1 MTFNYQNIP
10 AELKQLK
17 QWVCWAGTK
26 LPKNPHTGGNAMSN
40 NPSTW
45 GTFDE
50 AIRAVSRYNLSGIG
64 FMFAPPYFGV
74 DLDKCIDEVDFVDEF
89 VETLGSYTE
98 YSKSGNGVH
107 IICKGTLPDGARR
120 KGKVEMYSHGRFF
133 IMTGNP
139 YGEIRPIDE
148 CTETI
153 KILHQKYLSEPQ
165 SAMTRQSYE
174 RIELTNE
181 EVVDYARSSKSGLYF
196 EALYSGNWQGE
207 YTSQS
212 EADLA
217 LCNLLAFW
225 TQRNYTQMDAIFRQS
240 GLYRKKW
247 DESRGGG
254 ITYGQKTLEAA
265 IAGTMEVYTGK
276 KAVEKTVVSSRPQ
289 TGKKAEYV
297 DFEMSDSGNG
307 KRFAYLFSDII
318 RYMRNR
324 KRWFFW
330 DGKVWCEDT
339 TNEIRRL
346 ADKAIQN
353 IKDQAFATDDEDKQE
368 KLLKHAVKT
377 ASNKMKTAMIAES
390 EHLQGV
396 AINPDYFDAQN
407 DLINM
412 QNGIVNL
419 RNGEV
424 IAHSPDYHMSKIGW
438 ASCGESGA
446 KPERW
451 LQFLDEITG
460 GDKELQRYLQ
470 KAVGYSLSASIQE
483 QCCFICFGNG
493 CNGKST
499 FMDTITTILG
509 GYATN
514 MQAESIMQK
523 KNQSSANSDI
533 ARLKGARLVTVAEPQ
548 EGLMLNESLVKQL
561 TGGDTITARFLFGDE
576 FEFRPQF
583 KLWICTNHKPVI
595 RGTDDG
601 IWRRI
606 NLIPFTVRIP
616 PDKIDRELGHK
627 LRKEMPA
634 IARWAVEG
642 YQMWQQEGL
651 KQPECIKAATDDYR
665 AEMDTLQQFCEDCLE
680 DDDQPG
686 SPGVKASDMFE
697 VYERW
702 ADDTNAFKMNSTRF
716 GKEIT
721 KRYNKVKRMA
731 GWHYMGCKF
740 NLYADTNYRKSES
753 ISMLD
758 KGSNVVN
765 FNRK

>member
-1 MTFNYQNIP
+1 MTFHYENIP
-10 AELKQLK
+10 DELKHLK

-45 GTFDE
+45 GTFNE
-50 AIRAVSRYNLSGIG
+50 ALRAVERYHLSGIG

-74 DLDKCIDEVDFVDEF
+74 DLDKCIDEVDFIDEF

-98 YSKSGNGVH
+98 YSKSGSGVH
-107 IICKGTLPDGARR
+107 IICKGTLPEGARR

-133 IMTGNP
+133 IMTGNL
-139 YGEIRPIDE
+139 YGEARPIDE

-165 SAMTRQSYE
+165 STMTRQVYE
-174 RIELTNE
+174 KIDLEDNE
-181 EVVDYARSSKSGLYF
+181 VIDFARSAKSGLFF

-207 YTSQS
+207 YGSQS

-217 LCNLLAFW
+217 LCNILAFW
-225 TQRNYTQMDAIFRQS
+225 TQRNYQQMDRIFRSS

-247 DESRGGG
+247 DESRGGM
-254 ITYGQKTLEAA
+254 TYGHKTLEAA
-265 IAGTMEVYTGK
+265 IAGTVEVYTGK
-276 KAVEKTVVSSRPQ
+276 KAVEKTVVTSRQ
-289 TGKKAEYV
+289 NAKKTEYK

-307 KRFAYLFSDII
+307 KRFAYLFGDIV
-318 RYMRNR
+318 RFMRNR
-324 KRWFFW
+324 KLWFFW

-346 ADKAIQN
+346 ADKAIEN
-353 IKDQAFATDDEDKQE
+353 IKDQAFACDDEDKQG
-368 KLLKHAVKT
+368 KLLKHALKT

-390 EHLQGV
+390 EHLSNV
-396 AINPDYFDAQN
+396 AIGADYFDTQN

-419 RNGEV
+419 RNGE
-424 IAHSPDYHMSKIGW
+424 IIEHNADYHMSKIGY
-438 ASCGESGA
+438 ASCAPDGR
-446 KPERW
+446 PERW

-460 GDKELQRYLQ
+460 GDKDLQRYLQ
-470 KAVGYSLSASIQE
+470 KAVGYSLTGSTRE

-499 FMDTITTILG
+499 FMDTVTTVLG
-509 GYATN
+509 QYATN

-523 KNQSSANSDI
+523 KSQGNANSDI
-533 ARLKGARLVTVAEPQ
+533 ARLKGARLVTVAEPE
-548 EGLMLNESLVKQL
+548 EGLKLNESLVKQL
-561 TGGDTITARFLFGDE
+561 TGGDTITARFLFGNE
-576 FEFRPQF
+576 FEFKPQF

-606 NLIPFTVRIP
+606 VLIPFTTRIP
-616 PDKIDRELGHK
+616 ADKIDRNLAHK
-627 LRKEMPA
+627 LRKEMPL

-642 YQMWQQEGL
+642 CMMWQQEGL
-651 KQPECIKAATDDYR
+651 KQPDCIRAATDDYR
-665 AEMDTLQQFCEDCLE
+665 AEMDTLQQFCGDCLE
-680 DDDQPG
+680 DVQDVNYAPG
-686 SPGVKASDMFE
+686 IKANELYE
-697 VYERW
+697 VYKRW
-702 ADDTNAFKMNSTRF
+702 AVENNAFEMTSTRF
-716 GKEIT
+716 GKEVS
-721 KRYNKVKRMA
+721 KRYLKVKKRD
-731 GWHYMGCKF
+731 GWYYVGCQF
-740 NLYADTNYRKSES
+740 NLYAD
-753 ISMLD
+753 SML
-758 KGSNVVN
+758 
-765 FNRK
+765 RKLETKKMYNTVGNITQFPQM